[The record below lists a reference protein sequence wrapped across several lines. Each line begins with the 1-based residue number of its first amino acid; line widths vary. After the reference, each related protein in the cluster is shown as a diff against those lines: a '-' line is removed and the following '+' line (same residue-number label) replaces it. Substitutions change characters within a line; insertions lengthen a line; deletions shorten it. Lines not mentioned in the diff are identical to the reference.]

1 MSTAPVITIF
11 VRHSEDCKYAGDE
24 FSKRCPCR
32 KHLRWSQS
40 GTQHRRKAGT
50 RSWAEAERI
59 KRELEDQLAG
69 RPSTIEAKDTAHYL
83 RDAISVF
90 LQDKQ
95 VQGITADV
103 VAKYSRE
110 LDRLREHFERLGV
123 YTVEGITRELLT
135 GYCATWE
142 SLYHSSQTRAAVR
155 TRCRGFLRYCYDA
168 QWIPRIPPLPK
179 IHVDEAPTM
188 PLDAA
193 EYSRLLKAATK
204 FQAPPPSQHV
214 HALIQLMRWSGLAIR
229 DALTLTRAHI
239 KNTGGFYRVVT
250 ARQKTG
256 VDVSIPLQKEI
267 ALEILSV
274 QNDGPYIFWDGKSDI
289 VKSWTKYVMAP
300 LFETA
305 KIERGGNMMS
315 HRLRDTFAVD
325 LLEKGVP
332 LEEVSKLLGHESI
345 KTTERSYGK
354 WVKARQARLDALVAA
369 TWRKAKPSK
378 TRVG

>member
-1 MSTAPVITIF
+1 
-11 VRHSEDCKYAGDE
+11 
-24 FSKRCPCR
+24 
-32 KHLRWSQS
+32 
-40 GTQHRRKAGT
+40 
-50 RSWAEAERI
+50 
-59 KRELEDQLAG
+59 
-69 RPSTIEAKDTAHYL
+69 
-83 RDAISVF
+83 
-90 LQDKQ
+90 
-95 VQGITADV
+95 
-103 VAKYSRE
+103 
-110 LDRLREHFERLGV
+110 
-123 YTVEGITRELLT
+123 
-135 GYCATWE
+135 
-142 SLYHSSQTRAAVR
+142 
-155 TRCRGFLRYCYDA
+155 
-168 QWIPRIPPLPK
+168 
-179 IHVDEAPTM
+179 M